1 LYFQSVRLNVHSNA
15 SVLSTYRAMSA
26 KYIATIYG
34 ELPPSPVAVQVQ
46 RLHEHVA
53 SHNHPLLPLGTSTQ
67 SLRVRSLLDSASVE
81 EIHFGLQL
89 IVPAAKMV
97 RCMIVCGDGCWRTVS
112 DSALRNLLAHDCA
125 IAMFNRTEIAPD
137 LPQITN
143 QNRNAALYRAYPG
156 LDFGAISA
164 WAWGYARCVD
174 AIATISELAN
184 VPIAF
189 SGHSRG
195 GKAALLAG
203 ATDSRAAFV
212 HANNA
217 GALGSA
223 STHEVGEGSE
233 TWQALVQ
240 AYPHWVSA
248 KLRALAAN
256 NGAPPF
262 DQDALLGAI
271 SPRNVLI
278 TQAADDAWANPRGT
292 AFLIEKL
299 RPRFF
304 GKLELIAREGEH
316 PMLDA
321 DWRALLDFILK

>member
-1 LYFQSVRLNVHSNA
+1 LYFRNVRLNVHFHAVYCALNSEH
-15 SVLSTYRAMSA
+15 
-26 KYIATIYG
+26 IATIYG
-34 ELPPSPVAVQVQ
+34 ELPPSPRALHVQN
-46 RLHEHVA
+46 LHEHVA
-53 SHNHPLLPLGTSTQ
+53 SHNHPLLPAGTTTQ
-67 SLRVRSLLDSASVE
+67 SLRVQVLLNSASTE
-81 EIHFGLQL
+81 EMHFGLQL
-89 IVPAAKMV
+89 MLTPGKMV
-97 RCMIVCGDGCWRTVS
+97 RCVIICGDGCWRTLS
-112 DSALRNLLAHDCA
+112 DSALRNLLDHDCA

-137 LPQITN
+137 LPQHAD
-143 QNRNAALYRAYPG
+143 QNRDATLYRAYPN

-174 AIATISELAN
+174 AIAMVSELAD

-203 ATDSRAAFV
+203 ATDTRAAFV

-223 STHEVGEGSE
+223 PIQQVGEGSE
-233 TWQALVQ
+233 TWNALVN

-256 NGAPPF
+256 NGALPF

-271 SPRNVLI
+271 SPRNLVI
-278 TQAADDAWANPRGT
+278 TQAADDTWANPRGT
-292 AFLIEKL
+292 AFLMEKL
-299 RPRFF
+299 RPRFT
-304 GKLELIAREGEH
+304 GKLELIERKGGH